1 MTNAIP
7 KIYNEQTNEWIE
19 LMAKPIAEEVINI
32 MKEDFMRNK
41 EDIKLSEISY
51 GNKDEFRYYIAYQSN
66 VNQSA
71 IFSLEGTLPMILNE
85 ILNKK
90 DNYSS
95 LSSKDVLNDAD
106 ALSFIEPLN
115 VFNVVYKDTFGN
127 EVTTRSNELP
137 QDLMMMISHVIK
149 NDKSGNFTISYTF
162 NDNAIEDKQYKFKK
176 ASE

>member
-1 MTNAIP
+1 MKAIP
-7 KIYNEQTNEWIE
+7 KIYDKENEQWVE
-19 LMAKPIAEEVINI
+19 LMAKPIAEEVVRI

-41 EDIKLSEISY
+41 SDIKLSEITY
-51 GNKDEFRYYIAYQSN
+51 GNEDEFRYYIAYQSN

-71 IFSLEGTLPMILNE
+71 IFSLEGTLPFILNE

-137 QDLMMMISHVIK
+137 QDLMKTTSYSIK
-149 NDKSGNFTISYTF
+149 NNKSGNFTISYAF
-162 NDNAIEDKQYKFKK
+162 NDNPIVDKQYKYV
-176 ASE
+176 EE

>member
-7 KIYNEQTNEWIE
+7 KIYDKENEQWVE
-19 LMAKPIAEEVINI
+19 LMAKPIAKEVVRI

-41 EDIKLSEISY
+41 DDIKLSEIAY
-51 GNKDEFRYYIAYQSN
+51 GNENEFIYFIAYQSN

-71 IFSLEGTLPMILNE
+71 IFSLESTLPFILNE

-90 DNYSS
+90 EHYSA
-95 LSSKDVLNDAD
+95 LSNKEVLNDAD

-115 VFNVVYKDTFGN
+115 VFNVIYKDTFGN

-137 QDLMMMISHVIK
+137 QDLMSVTSRSIK
-149 NDKSGNFTISYTF
+149 NNKLGNFTISYTF
-162 NDNAIEDKQYKFKK
+162 NDNVIEDKQYKYV
-176 ASE
+176 EE

>member
-1 MTNAIP
+1 MNAIP

-51 GNKDEFRYYIAYQSN
+51 GNEDEFRYYIAYQSN
-66 VNQSA
+66 VNQTA
-71 IFSLEGTLPMILNE
+71 IFSLEGTLPFILNE

-95 LSSKDVLNDAD
+95 LSNKDVLFDAD

-137 QDLMMMISHVIK
+137 QDLINTTSHIIK
-149 NDKSGNFTISYTF
+149 NNKSGNFTISYTF
-162 NDNAIEDKQYKFKK
+162 NDNAIEDKQYKFEK

>member
-1 MTNAIP
+1 MDAIP
-7 KIYNEQTNEWIE
+7 KIYDKQNEQWVE
-19 LMAKPIAEEVINI
+19 LMAKPIAKEVVRI

-41 EDIKLSEISY
+41 SDIKLSEITY
-51 GNKDEFRYYIAYQSN
+51 GNNDEFVYFIAYQSN

-71 IFSLEGTLPMILNE
+71 IFSLEGTLPFILNE

-95 LSSKDVLNDAD
+95 LSSKDVLNDAN

-137 QDLMMMISHVIK
+137 QDLMKTTSYSIK
-149 NDKSGNFTISYTF
+149 NNKSGNFTISYTF
-162 NDNAIEDKQYKFKK
+162 NDNAIEDKQYKYI
-176 ASE
+176 EE

>member
-1 MTNAIP
+1 MMNAIP

-51 GNKDEFRYYIAYQSN
+51 GNEDEFRYYIAYQSN

-71 IFSLEGTLPMILNE
+71 IFSLEGTLPMFLNE

-137 QDLMMMISHVIK
+137 QDLINTTSHIIK
-149 NDKSGNFTISYTF
+149 NNKSGNFTISYTF
-162 NDNAIEDKQYKFKK
+162 NDNAIEDKQYKYV
-176 ASE
+176 EE

>member
-7 KIYNEQTNEWIE
+7 KIYDKENEQWVE
-19 LMAKPIAEEVINI
+19 LMAKPIAKEVVRI

-41 EDIKLSEISY
+41 DDIKLSEIAY
-51 GNKDEFRYYIAYQSN
+51 GNENEFIYFIAYQSN

-71 IFSLEGTLPMILNE
+71 IFSLEGTLPFILNE

-115 VFNVVYKDTFGN
+115 VFNVIYKDTFGN

-137 QDLMMMISHVIK
+137 QDLMSVTSRSIK
-149 NDKSGNFTISYTF
+149 NNKLGNFTISYTF
-162 NDNAIEDKQYKFKK
+162 NDNAIEDKQYKYVK
-176 ASE
+176 E

>member
-7 KIYNEQTNEWIE
+7 KIYDKENEQWVE
-19 LMAKPIAEEVINI
+19 LMAKPIAKEVVRI

-41 EDIKLSEISY
+41 DDIKLSEIAY
-51 GNKDEFRYYIAYQSN
+51 GNENEFIYFIAYQSN

-71 IFSLEGTLPMILNE
+71 IFNLESTLPFILND

-90 DNYSS
+90 ESYSE
-95 LSSKDVLNDAD
+95 LSKKDVLNDND

-115 VFNVVYKDTFGN
+115 TFYVVYKDTFGN

-137 QDLMMMISHVIK
+137 QDLMSVASRSIK
-149 NDKSGNFTISYTF
+149 NNNSGNFTISYTF
-162 NDNAIEDKQYKFKK
+162 NDNPIEDKQFKYV
-176 ASE
+176 EE

>member
-51 GNKDEFRYYIAYQSN
+51 GNEDEFRYYIAYQSN

-71 IFSLEGTLPMILNE
+71 IFSLEGTLPFILNE

-95 LSSKDVLNDAD
+95 LSNKDVLFDAD

-137 QDLMMMISHVIK
+137 QDLINTTSHIIK
-149 NDKSGNFTISYTF
+149 NNKSGNFTISYTF
-162 NDNAIEDKQYKFKK
+162 NDNAIEDKQYKFEK

>member
-1 MTNAIP
+1 MMNAIP

-51 GNKDEFRYYIAYQSN
+51 GNEDEFRYYIAYQSN

-71 IFSLEGTLPMILNE
+71 IFSLEGTLPFILNE

-95 LSSKDVLNDAD
+95 LSNKDVLFDAD

-137 QDLMMMISHVIK
+137 QDLINTTSHIIK
-149 NDKSGNFTISYTF
+149 NNKSGNFTISYTF
-162 NDNAIEDKQYKFKK
+162 NDNAIEDKQYKYVK
-176 ASE
+176 E

>member
-1 MTNAIP
+1 MKAIP
-7 KIYNEQTNEWIE
+7 KIYDKEQEQWIE
-19 LMAKPIAEEVINI
+19 LMAKPIAEEVVRI

-41 EDIKLSEISY
+41 EDIKLSEITY
-51 GNKDEFRYYIAYQSN
+51 GNENEFIYFIAYQSN
-66 VNQSA
+66 VNQST
-71 IFSLEGTLPMILNE
+71 IFSLEGTLPFILNE

-95 LSSKDVLNDAD
+95 LSNKDVLNDAD

-137 QDLMMMISHVIK
+137 QDLMKTTLYSIK
-149 NDKSGNFTISYTF
+149 TNKSGNFTISYTF
-162 NDNAIEDKQYKFKK
+162 NDNAIEDKQYNFEK

>member
-1 MTNAIP
+1 MNAIP

-51 GNKDEFRYYIAYQSN
+51 GNEDEFRYYIAYQSN

-71 IFSLEGTLPMILNE
+71 IFNLEGTLPFILNE

-95 LSSKDVLNDAD
+95 LSNKDVLFDAD

-137 QDLMMMISHVIK
+137 QDLINTTSHIIK
-149 NDKSGNFTISYTF
+149 NNKSGNFTISYTF
-162 NDNAIEDKQYKFKK
+162 NDNAIEDKQYKFEK